1 MIRTM
6 YLGVL
11 FVMIVLVFAAATVIR
26 KREDAVSKSI
36 SSLFLVIIF
45 AIITNA
51 VFVMSEVEIVAMW
64 SHSLFLASIDWLLL
78 FMLRY
83 SVAVSYTH
91 LTLPTKA

>member
-51 VFVMSEVEIVAMW
+51 VFVMS
-64 SHSLFLASIDWLLL
+64 
-78 FMLRY
+78 
-83 SVAVSYTH
+83 
-91 LTLPTKA
+91 

>member
-51 VFVMSEVEIVAMW
+51 VFVMSEVEIVAVW
-64 SHSLFLASIDWLLL
+64 
-78 FMLRY
+78 
-83 SVAVSYTH
+83 
-91 LTLPTKA
+91 